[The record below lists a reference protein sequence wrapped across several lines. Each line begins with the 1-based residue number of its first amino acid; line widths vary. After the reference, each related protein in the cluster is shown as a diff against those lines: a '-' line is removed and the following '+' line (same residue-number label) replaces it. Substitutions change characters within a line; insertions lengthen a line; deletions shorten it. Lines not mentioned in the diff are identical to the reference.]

1 MAANVVASAALV
13 DLLSI
18 DVSHNN
24 VTNSPIGSINLNELF
39 ASPRELIEE
48 LVKTNR
54 TQNEENEASKSEETP
69 EKATKNDEDEVV
81 VTAVENDDSQDDEG
95 EDENNE
101 EDDEEEGDEVDE
113 EGEGEEEVEDAASV
127 HNNEEVM
134 SNQMSPISQGSPISA
149 NGYAP
154 SPYTALNVISNDRN
168 LLSLEKLEQLVK
180 QKVHS
185 RKFRE

>member
-1 MAANVVASAALV
+1 VAASSAALV

-24 VTNSPIGSINLNELF
+24 VTHSPIGSINLNELF

-48 LVKTNR
+48 LVKANR
-54 TQNEENEASKSEETP
+54 TQSEASTSEETP
-69 EKATKNDEDEVV
+69 EKAEDDEVV
-81 VTAVENDDSQDDEG
+81 VTAVENDEDSEG
-95 EDENNE
+95 EDEGE

-113 EGEGEEEVEDAASV
+113 EGEDEDEVEVEDAASV